1 MVTSPS
7 IGYSPSPNP
16 NLNKSRICE
25 NLCENLAEAEVG
37 WIRKKGWN
45 WPVVIAGYVSAMRI
59 CTRPLKHRHGE
70 DDHISNFSCTSS
82 ASTVRAN
89 LTSWQSLKST
99 LCCKIYSWKHS
110 KYDLLRKKN
119 SPCGGYKCNYE
130 KVNCSSKG
138 VSARRCYGNGKVMSW
153 VQTLIGPGRTWVGLI
168 LIRCG
173 ICPF

>member
-70 DDHISNFSCTSS
+70 DDHISNFSCQ
-82 ASTVRAN
+82 
-89 LTSWQSLKST
+89 QSQCKSDCQLNKLAKLEVNFGKFVTEIIQNIISLQMKNFLEEDMSVIMNRLIAHLK
-99 LCCKIYSWKHS
+99 
-110 KYDLLRKKN
+110 R
-119 SPCGGYKCNYE
+119 
-130 KVNCSSKG
+130 
-138 VSARRCYGNGKVMSW
+138 
-153 VQTLIGPGRTWVGLI
+153 
-168 LIRCG
+168 
-173 ICPF
+173 